1 MLQTLR
7 ANWKT
12 TSAGLAMIIGSGVHM
27 GFAIAQKKLDEQ
39 TLTNGLLLVVGGVG
53 LIVAGDAS
61 SSVTK
66 IDPPPNQVDNKKPT
80 NTTP

>member
-66 IDPPPNQVDNKKPT
+66 TYPTPDQVDNKKPT